1 MLFNLI
7 MLVSLNL
14 FTSPPHDIAMGI
26 FALTLVEN
34 SAHLKVQLDK
44 GDIDELLKT
53 GNTATNSNEKIVAY
67 ISEQTIWIINNQP
80 TTFKF
85 TSIEENEDYYFL
97 ETASVNFTTPFTTL
111 DLHNTCLIET
121 VDKHSNVIYIKQ
133 KDKEMRGF
141 RMNKKR
147 TQISIEL

>member
-7 MLVSLNL
+7 ILVALNL
-14 FTSPPHDIAMGI
+14 FSSPPHDIAMAV
-26 FALTLVEN
+26 FAITLAEN
-34 SAHLKVQLDK
+34 SAHVKIQLDK
-44 GDIDELLKT
+44 GDIDELLKIA
-53 GNTATNSNEKIVAY
+53 NSATNSKKKIAAY
-67 ISEQTIWIINNQP
+67 ISKNTSWIINNQP
-80 TTFKF
+80 TSFQF
-85 TSIEENEDYYFL
+85 TSFTENKDYYFL
-97 ETASVNFTTPFTTL
+97 ETDSVNFNTPFTTL

-147 TQISIEL
+147 TQISVEL